1 MSVKLCPLSSHQR
14 KMKVLRKYISMKV
27 SNKSQ
32 IKKEKSFPATKSINI
47 YPVPLLIE
55 LGKKSGYIS
64 DGGETS
70 IIH

>member
-1 MSVKLCPLSSHQR
+1 
-14 KMKVLRKYISMKV
+14 MKV

-32 IKKEKSFPATKSINI
+32 IKNKKSFPATKSINI

-55 LGKKSGYIS
+55 LGKKNGYIS

-70 IIH
+70 IMTQILTIIFKSPKHNPT